1 MNWNYNFCISIDERG
16 FLQVWD
22 PQTYDFPTVT
32 KYKCKIQSEFLQL
45 LQQNSIPTAM
55 TISPKGNFVGIIMKD
70 RTIRVFNLITG
81 KSLVTI
87 NESIKEI
94 TKIQ

>member
-1 MNWNYNFCISIDERG
+1 
-16 FLQVWD
+16 
-22 PQTYDFPTVT
+22 
-32 KYKCKIQSEFLQL
+32 L

-70 RTIRVFNLITG
+70 RTIKVFNLITG